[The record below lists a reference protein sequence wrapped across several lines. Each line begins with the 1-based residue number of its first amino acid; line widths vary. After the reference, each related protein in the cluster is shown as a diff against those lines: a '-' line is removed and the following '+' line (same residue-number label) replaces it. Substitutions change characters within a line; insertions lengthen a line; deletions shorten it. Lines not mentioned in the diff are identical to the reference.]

1 MIILTT
7 LKKFNALKLIDRF
20 YSGGEFLN
28 LKPSEQKELILWYF
42 NQNYNHDSIN
52 MSLIFD
58 YIFNLIL
65 EDLFSFAEID
75 ELITTSRFAKSMG

>member
-1 MIILTT
+1 MGSLIFLRQNFIKVGKLFKT
-7 LKKFNALKLIDRF
+7 LVLV
-20 YSGGEFLN
+20 
-28 LKPSEQKELILWYF
+28 LWYF

-75 ELITTSRFAKSMG
+75 ELITTSRFAKSMSSDDVFDILATSPI